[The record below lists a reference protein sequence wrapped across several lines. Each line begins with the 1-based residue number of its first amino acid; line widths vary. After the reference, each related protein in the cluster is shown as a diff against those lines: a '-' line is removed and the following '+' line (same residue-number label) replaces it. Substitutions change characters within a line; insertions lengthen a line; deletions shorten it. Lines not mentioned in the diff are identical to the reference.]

1 MSSFPEDGDDDGVDD
16 AGVPEVTGGKVKTSE
31 LGALPERIT
40 SSSVIPG
47 FNCRSGSLSKRT
59 RTSSSSSSSPP
70 PPPPLR
76 TLTAK
81 GSSMCSGTARSVVVV
96 VVVWMCSLYDVTTET
111 TEAADVPAAVLAVVT
126 EALDASDTPLL
137 AGSGGL
143 DRV

>member
-1 MSSFPEDGDDDGVDD
+1 M
-16 AGVPEVTGGKVKTSE
+16 KTSE

-59 RTSSSSSSSPP
+59 RTSSSSSSPP

-111 TEAADVPAAVLAVVT
+111 TEAADVPAAVLAVVS

>member
-59 RTSSSSSSSPP
+59 RTSSSSSPP

-76 TLTAK
+76 MLTAK

-111 TEAADVPAAVLAVVT
+111 TEAVEVPAAVLAVVS